1 MISLSGYMSQVDRH
15 SYEART
21 RLDSG
26 IAEVEGY
33 VQMINNQSAAIST
46 PSTGTASK
54 SSTRSRTISKCSE
67 LSWLPSSSSSRV
79 PSPKLAPARTSY
91 WANYKVIN
99 SSESQVYSSIDNYPA
114 RSHYAVPQTFNNPDE
129 RQFSTL
135 DTYLKNRNMY
145 Y

>member
-1 MISLSGYMSQVDRH
+1 MSKVDKQ
-15 SYEART
+15 SYEARS

-33 VQMINNQSAAIST
+33 VDMMNNHSAAIST

-67 LSWLPSSSSSRV
+67 LSWLPSSNSSRV
-79 PSPKLAPARTSY
+79 PSPKVPRTSY

-99 SSESQVYSSIDNYPA
+99 SSESQVYSSVDNYQP
-114 RSHYAVPQTFNNPDE
+114 RSHYAVPQTFSTPDD

-135 DTYLKNRNMY
+135 DTYLKTRNLY